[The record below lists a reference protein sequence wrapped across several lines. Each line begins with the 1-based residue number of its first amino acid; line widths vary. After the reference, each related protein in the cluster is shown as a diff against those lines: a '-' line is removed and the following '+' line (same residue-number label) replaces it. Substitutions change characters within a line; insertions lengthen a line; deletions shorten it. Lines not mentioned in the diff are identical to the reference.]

1 MGNEPKKNLNKPP
14 SRGLHKKNLRRL
26 ADSIVVGSVFALFCN
41 TVLNSPQGTSPV
53 DYKTKF
59 PLNNTELNI
68 SAKSAG
74 KTVLLTKASEN
85 YTPVKYNVDTVVID
99 TAYLKRAFHTFG
111 GYVSEVKAISLKHFV
126 VDTTGMSPT
135 QQKAQKLFAQKFNNK
150 KRIKSTIIH
159 EVTHSFNDEIGL
171 KAFGIGVFQFAKICC
186 HDEISATI
194 SQLLDFRQQYLETND
209 LSVFKGNFK
218 FYTDA
223 IKEGR
228 IKPDIT
234 QIPTSTELALIMN
247 GSKKHWQE
255 TLQNYYE
262 KAHMQMTKT
271 WYNKSFFYRLR
282 ERVEGKNITR
292 KHNEEYLKRLNLCY
306 SFNIPIK
313 DKDGIYKSVNVNFV
327 KFMDQDIDISDNFK
341 ENLRNLCKTSFR
353 EGYQLYKKALKAT
366 EYVQAAE
373 ARKVK
378 GEDTIIIPQ
387 RNAHF
392 IKQKSR

>member
-1 MGNEPKKNLNKPP
+1 MKNEPKKNLNKTP
-14 SRGLHKKNLRRL
+14 SRGLHRKNLRRI
-26 ADSIVVGSVFALFCN
+26 ADGIVVGSVFALFCN
-41 TVLNSPQGTSPV
+41 TALNSPQGTSPV

-99 TAYLKRAFHTFG
+99 TAYLKRAFDTFG
-111 GYVSEVKAISLKHFV
+111 GYVSELKSITLKHFV
-126 VDTTGMSPT
+126 VDTTGMAPT
-135 QQKAQKLFAQKFNNK
+135 VQKYQKLLAQKFNDKN
-150 KRIKSTIIH
+150 RIKSTVIH
-159 EVTHSFNDEIGL
+159 EATHSFNDELGI
-171 KAFGIGVFQFAKICC
+171 KNFGINIFQFAKICC
-186 HDEISATI
+186 HDEIAANI
-194 SQLLDFRQQYLETND
+194 AQLLDFRQQYLETKD
-209 LSVFKGNFK
+209 LHVFNGNFK

-223 IKEGR
+223 IKDGR
-228 IKPDIT
+228 INPDVT
-234 QIPTSTELALIMN
+234 KIPTSTELALIVN
-247 GSKKHWQE
+247 GTKKQWQE

-282 ERVEGKNITR
+282 ERASWKNITR

-313 DKDGIYKSVNVNFV
+313 DKDGTKSVNINFI
-327 KFMDQDIDISDNFK
+327 KFMNQDIDISDNFK

-353 EGYQLYKKALKAT
+353 EGYQLYKKALKAA

-373 ARKVK
+373 AHKVK
-378 GEDTIIIPQ
+378 GEDIMIVPQ

-392 IKQKSR
+392 MKQKSR

>member
-1 MGNEPKKNLNKPP
+1 MGNEPKKNLNKTP
-14 SRGLHKKNLRRL
+14 SRGLYRKNLRRL
-26 ADSIVVGSVFALFCN
+26 ADGIVVGSVFALFCN
-41 TVLNSPQGTSPV
+41 TALNSPQGTSPV

-59 PLNNTELNI
+59 PLNNTELSVNAE
-68 SAKSAG
+68 SGRKS
-74 KTVLLTKASEN
+74 VLLTKVSEN
-85 YTPVKYNVDTVVID
+85 YMPIKYNVDTVVID
-99 TAYLKRAFHTFG
+99 TAYLKKAFRTFG
-111 GYVSEVKAISLKHFV
+111 GYVSEVKAISLNHFV
-126 VDTTGMSPT
+126 VDTAGMAPAT
-135 QQKAQKLFAQKFNNK
+135 QKQQKLLAQKFNNK
-150 KRIKSTIIH
+150 KRIKSTVIH

-171 KAFGIGVFQFAKICC
+171 KDFGISVFQFAKICC
-186 HDEISATI
+186 HDEISANI
-194 SQLLDFRQQYLETND
+194 AQLLDFRQQYLETND

-223 IKEGR
+223 IKDGR

-282 ERVEGKNITR
+282 ERLEEKNITR

-313 DKDGIYKSVNVNFV
+313 DKDGMYKSVNVNFV

>member
-1 MGNEPKKNLNKPP
+1 MENEPKKNLNKTKN
-14 SRGLHKKNLRRL
+14 RVLQKKNLRRL
-26 ADSIVVGSVFALFCN
+26 ADGIVIGSIFTLFYN
-41 TVLNSPQGTSPV
+41 TVLDSPQGFSPV

-59 PLNNTELNI
+59 PLNNTELNVNAEMG
-68 SAKSAG
+68 S
-74 KTVLLTKASEN
+74 KTVLLSNASEN

-99 TAYLKRAFHTFG
+99 TAYLKKAFRTFG

-126 VDTTGMSPT
+126 VDTTGMSPNT
-135 QQKAQKLFAQKFNNK
+135 QKEQKLLAQKFNDKN
-150 KRIKSTIIH
+150 RIKSTIIH

-171 KAFGIGVFQFAKICC
+171 KDFGISVFQFAKICC

-194 SQLLDFRQQYLETND
+194 AQLLDFRQQYLETND

-223 IKEGR
+223 IKEGK

-234 QIPTSTELALIMN
+234 KIPTSTELALIMN
-247 GSKKHWQE
+247 GSQKHWQE

-282 ERVEGKNITR
+282 ERTGRKNIVT
-292 KHNEEYLKRLNLCY
+292 KHNEEYLRRLSLCY

-313 DKDGIYKSVNVNFV
+313 GKNGTKSVNVNFA
-327 KFMDQDIDISDNFK
+327 KFMDQDLDISDKFK
-341 ENLRNLCKTSFR
+341 ENLRSLCQTSFR
-353 EGYQLYKKALKAT
+353 QGYHLYKKALKTT

-378 GEDTIIIPQ
+378 DEDTIIIPQ